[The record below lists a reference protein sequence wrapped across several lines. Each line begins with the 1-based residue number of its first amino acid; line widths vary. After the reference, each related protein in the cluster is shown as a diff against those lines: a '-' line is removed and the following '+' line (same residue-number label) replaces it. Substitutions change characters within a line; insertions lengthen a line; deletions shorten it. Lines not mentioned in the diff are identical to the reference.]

1 MSTVLNIP
9 STSPVLTLNS
19 VSPILVSDTNVVFD
33 PFLLAPSDV
42 GFLRTNA
49 VTIARDGDTVYTP
62 TIFPTVYPSA
72 VSGPYVYD
80 AIGDNPIAFSK
91 VNRNMRY
98 LFLDKWLYR
107 DFPQILKMLK
117 ITDGS
122 VSVISKNDEASN
134 DISTDSQ
141 DDLQAKS
148 DFIGENILT
157 SSKNKKILYK
167 LMKTKLLKIYDMD
180 HNPQIVKKA
189 QKKYVIDKLKEMQN

>member
-1 MSTVLNIP
+1 MTTVLNIP

-19 VSPILVSDTNVVFD
+19 VSPILVSDTNVVVD
-33 PFLLAPSDV
+33 PFLLAPSDI

-62 TIFPTVYPSA
+62 TVFPTVYPSV

-80 AIGDNPIAFSK
+80 AIGDNPIAFGK

-117 ITDGS
+117 INDGS
-122 VSVISKNDEASN
+122 VNVIKP
-134 DISTDSQ
+134 
-141 DDLQAKS
+141 
-148 DFIGENILT
+148 G
-157 SSKNKKILYK
+157 
-167 LMKTKLLKIYDMD
+167 
-180 HNPQIVKKA
+180 
-189 QKKYVIDKLKEMQN
+189 